1 MRSFYLI
8 VWLAALALATIRQI
22 SAEEAVN
29 SPVYAVTYLEVA
41 PLAAG
46 QAAAL
51 ARQHADASRKEAGN
65 VGFEMFA
72 EIGRPNRLA
81 VLEAWRDKPAYEA
94 HGAAASTAAFRDKLQ
109 PL

>member
-1 MRSFYLI
+1 MRLSHLI
-8 VWLAALALATIRQI
+8 VSLAVLVLATVRPVY
-22 SAEEAVN
+22 AEEAVN
-29 SPVYAVTYLEVA
+29 TPVYAVTYLEVA
-41 PLAAG
+41 PPAAG

-81 VLEAWRDKPAYEA
+81 ILEAWRDKPAYEA
-94 HGAAASTAAFRDKLQ
+94 HGAASASAFCSSIA
-109 PL
+109 